1 MVADADYDRVL
12 HEESMETR
20 AFGRTGLEV
29 TPICLGCASLGSMP
43 ETFAYAVSEED
54 AQATL
59 DAFFGSELNF
69 VDTAAIYGY
78 DAKAPGGFGESE
90 RRVGRALRARGGL
103 PDGFV
108 LATKCDREP
117 GTNRFDGDQ
126 ARRSVEGSL
135 QRLGLDRLQIV
146 YLHDPEYCSW
156 DEITGR
162 GGALDVL
169 RGYRDRGVIE
179 HLGLAGGPIDVML
192 RYLDLGGFE
201 CVISHNRYTLLDRS
215 AEPLIARCA
224 AEGIA
229 MVNAAPYGSGILA
242 KGPSQ
247 YPRYMYKDAPA
258 GLVEA
263 AFRAEE
269 LCKRFGVDLAAA
281 ALQFSL
287 RDERLAS
294 TIVGMTKPG
303 RVAETLRLAKAE
315 LPGEIWGELDKA
327 TFPEQ

>member
-1 MVADADYDRVL
+1 MVCSILR
-12 HEESMETR
+12 SMEKR
-20 AFGRTGLEV
+20 AFGQTGLSV
-29 TPICLGCASLGSMP
+29 TPICLGCASLGNMP
-43 ETFAYAVSEED
+43 QTFAYTVSEED

-59 DAFFGSELNF
+59 RAFFDSELNF
-69 VDTAAIYGY
+69 IDTAAIYGY
-78 DAKAPGGFGESE
+78 DAKSPDGFGESE
-90 RRVGRALRARGGL
+90 RRIGRAIRERGGL
-103 PDGFV
+103 PSGFI
-108 LATKCDREP
+108 LATKADREP
-117 GTNRFDGDQ
+117 GSNRFDGDQ

-135 QRLGLDRLQIV
+135 ERLGLDRLHVV

-156 DEITGR
+156 DEVTGP
-162 GGALDVL
+162 GGAYEVL
-169 RGYRDRGVIE
+169 RGYRDQGVIE

-242 KGPSQ
+242 KGPSR

-258 GLVEA
+258 ELVER
-263 AFRAEE
+263 AFKAEAV
-269 LCKRFGVDLAAA
+269 CQRFGVDLPAA

-287 RDERLAS
+287 RDPRIVS
-294 TIVGMTKPG
+294 TIVGMTKPERLQHTLELA
-303 RVAETLRLAKAE
+303 RVAVPE
-315 LPGEIWGELDKA
+315 EIWPELDA
-327 TFPEQ
+327 AAAPR

>member
-1 MVADADYDRVL
+1 M
-12 HEESMETR
+12 R
-20 AFGRTGLEV
+20 AFGNTGLEV
-29 TPICLGCASLGSMP
+29 TEVCLGCASLGNMP
-43 ETFAYAVSEED
+43 ETFAYSVPEAD

-69 VDTAAIYGY
+69 IDTAAIYGY
-78 DAKAPGGFGESE
+78 TESE
-90 RRVGRALRARGGL
+90 RRIGRNLRKRGGL
-103 PDGFV
+103 PAGFV
-108 LATKCDREP
+108 LSTKCDREP
-117 GTNRFDGDQ
+117 RTNRFDGDQ

-135 QRLGLDRLQIV
+135 ERLGLDRLQIV

-156 DEITGR
+156 EEITGP

-169 RGYRDRGVIE
+169 RGYREQGVIE

-192 RYLDLGGFE
+192 RYVDLGGFE

-242 KGPSQ
+242 KGPSR

-258 GLVEA
+258 ALVEA

-269 LCKRFGVDLAAA
+269 VCKRFGVELPAA

-294 TIVGMTKPG
+294 TIVGMTKPE
-303 RVAETLRLAKAE
+303 RVAETLRLAREK
-315 LPGEIWGELDKA
+315 LPEEIWGELDAA
-327 TFPEQ
+327 TLPQQ